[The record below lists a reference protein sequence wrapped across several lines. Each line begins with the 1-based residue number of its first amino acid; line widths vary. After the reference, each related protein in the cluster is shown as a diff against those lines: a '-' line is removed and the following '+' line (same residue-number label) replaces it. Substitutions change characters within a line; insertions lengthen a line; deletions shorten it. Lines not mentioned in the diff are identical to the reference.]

1 MLSAPPLPV
10 FAATGAV
17 LKDPAM
23 FEQADSKDDAQS
35 VIQVWS
41 YDPGVI
47 GADGVD
53 GYSLYLSL
61 KDVSDPRVQG
71 ELEDMMKEM
80 K

>member
-10 FAATGAV
+10 FAATGAL
-17 LKDPAM
+17 LKDSGM
-23 FEQADSKDDAQS
+23 FAPADSKDGAQS

-41 YDPGVI
+41 YDPVVI
-47 GADGVD
+47 GGDGVD

-61 KDVSDPRVQG
+61 KDANDPRVQG
-71 ELEDMMKEM
+71 ELADMMKEM